1 MNRLRLGGQSLIEYV
16 VILAIVAIISIIFAL
31 NDNIPDL
38 FTGYVEDAREAMKP
52 PIVIVDGQVVEQ

>member
-16 VILAIVAIISIIFAL
+16 VILAIVAIISIYFVPK
-31 NDNIPDL
+31 IPHL